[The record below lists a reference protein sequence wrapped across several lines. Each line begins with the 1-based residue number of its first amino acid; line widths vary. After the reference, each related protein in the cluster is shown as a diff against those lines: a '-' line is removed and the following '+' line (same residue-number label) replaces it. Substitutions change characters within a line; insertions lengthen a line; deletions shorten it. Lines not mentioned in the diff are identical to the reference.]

1 MRYFNCSGPNNPEEH
16 YTLLRPALLAKGLD
30 FIKRR
35 RYFTIWA
42 PRQSGKSTYFLLLKQ
57 RLREE
62 GYDAMH
68 ISVESFRSADLNEF
82 LELFRVEALK
92 QWNLALTAPS
102 LASLYNEMSHIT
114 DRNLVLVLDE
124 VDALN
129 EEFLGEFLHT
139 IRNLYHSRDTHSLK
153 SVIFMGVSNLTGAIG
168 DNASPFNIADE
179 FHLPYFTLEETFELL
194 GQHEAETG
202 QRFERKVVRKIYE
215 VTAGQP
221 GLVNAFANELV
232 SRHVGDKKITYAH
245 YLEVEQWYLEQA
257 IEKHFANILHK
268 ARAHRPFVEML
279 LFTEAIVPFKIDR
292 PAIKDLYVNGIIR
305 PGKDGLVEFWVP
317 YYKKRL
323 YDAFY
328 PYTNGELTELSAQLR
343 TMPFLEPSGEINVEK
358 FIAEYKAYA
367 ARRGFGIFREKNAQG
382 QYVSIKEAGLLYSF
396 ETFLAAFVQQAG
408 GKTYREANTGLGR
421 SDLGVN
427 LNGREMLFE
436 VKRYYGLAKF
446 ERGKQQ
452 VAYYARSLGLK
463 KAVYVVFT
471 PNNIEYPP
479 EVREERFTLKG
490 VEVWVF
496 LVPYDEEKDF

>member
-1 MRYFNCSGPNNPEEH
+1 MRYFNCSGPNNPQEH
-16 YTLLRPALLAKGLD
+16 YTLLRPALIAKGID

-57 RLREE
+57 ALERE
-62 GYDAMH
+62 GYA
-68 ISVESFRSADLNEF
+68 FLQLNFENYGDETSEGLLRKLHTTLTEIGLSPPEF
-82 LELFRVEALK
+82 DTYARVSDYLETVKHLK
-92 QWNLALTAPS
+92 
-102 LASLYNEMSHIT
+102 
-114 DRNLVLVLDE
+114 LVLMVDE
-124 VDALN
+124 VEGLN
-129 EEFLGEFLHT
+129 RELLRSFLHT

-153 SVIFMGVSNLTGAIG
+153 SVIFVGVSNLTGVVG

-202 QRFERKVVRKIYE
+202 QRFERKVVRKIHE

-221 GLVNAFANELV
+221 GLVNAFAHELV
-232 SRHVGDKKITYAH
+232 SRHADDKKITYAH
-245 YLEVEQWYLEQA
+245 YLEVEQWYLEQTL
-257 IEKHFANILHK
+257 EKHFANILQK
-268 ARAHRPFVEML
+268 ANAHRSFVEML
-279 LFTEAIVPFKIDR
+279 LFTEAVVPFKIDR

-305 PGKDGLVEFWVP
+305 PGKNGLVEFWVP

-328 PYTNGELTELSAQLR
+328 PYTNGELTELTAHLR
-343 TMPFLEPSGEINVEK
+343 PVPFLEPSGELDVEK
-358 FIAEYKAYA
+358 LIAEYKAYA
-367 ARRGFGIFREKNAQG
+367 ARRGFGVFREKNAQG

-396 ETFLAAFVQQAG
+396 ETFLTAFVQQAG
-408 GKTYREANTGLGR
+408 GKTYREANTGLGK
-421 SDLGVN
+421 SDLVVN
-427 LNGREMLFE
+427 LRGQELLFE
-436 VKRYYGLAKF
+436 AKRYYGLAKF

-452 VAYYARSLGLK
+452 AAYYARSLGLK
-463 KAVYVVFT
+463 KAVCVVFT
-471 PNNIEYPP
+471 PNSIQYPP

-490 VEVWVF
+490 VEVSVF